1 MSQKRKKQSKPE
13 NQEVNIYTARHYEV
27 DDEIYKKFTEDTGIK
42 VNVVKG
48 EAEELIDR
56 IKREGESYSS

>member
-1 MSQKRKKQSKPE
+1 M
-13 NQEVNIYTARHYEV
+13 
-27 DDEIYKKFTEDTGIK
+27 DDEIYKKFTEETGIK

-48 EAEELIDR
+48 EAEELIER